1 MSNIIEAENLT
12 KVYNGKI
19 QAVDHIS
26 FQVKEGEI
34 FGFLGPN
41 GAGKTTTIKMLT
53 TLASVTD
60 GTARVAGFDIQRQ
73 QDEVRRSIGIVPQ
86 DLTVDDDLNGLEN
99 IMLQAKLYHVPS
111 AIAKKRA
118 EELLGLVELTD
129 AANRQVSTYSGGMR
143 KRLELIVG
151 LIHEPKML
159 FLDEPTL
166 GLDIQTRSVMWDY
179 IKALNKDNG
188 MTLFTTT
195 HYLEEADAICDRIA
209 IIDHGQIKV
218 IGAPADLKAQIGGD
232 VLEIQVTDG
241 VGVNLTDFFNAIPG
255 VKEVKQTDST
265 YRVKLPSAEAALP
278 EIFEGISKRGLKVKH
293 IAFTKPTLDQVYV
306 EVTGRSLRDA
316 ETGSEDAIKNRFV
329 TMRRS
334 Q

>member
-60 GTARVAGFDIQRQ
+60 GTARVAGFDVQKQ

-86 DLTVDDDLNGLEN
+86 DLTVDDDLKGMEN

-118 EELLGLVELTD
+118 EELLGLVELKD

-188 MTLFTTT
+188 MTLFATT

-218 IGAPADLKAQIGGD
+218 IGAPAELKSRLGGD

-241 VGVNLTDFFNAIPG
+241 VGINLTDFFNTIPG

-265 YRVKLPSAEAALP
+265 YRVKLPSAEDALP

-293 IAFTKPTLDQVYV
+293 IAFTKPTLDQVYI

-316 ETGSEDAIKNRFV
+316 ETGAEDSIKNRFV

>member
-1 MSNIIEAENLT
+1 MILSNIIEAENLT

-19 QAVDHIS
+19 KAVDHIS
-26 FQVKEGEI
+26 FHVKEGEI

-60 GTARVAGFDIQRQ
+60 GHARVAGFDVAKQ
-73 QDEVRRSIGIVPQ
+73 QDAVRKSIGIVPQ
-86 DLTVDDDLNGLEN
+86 DLTVDDDLKGMEN
-99 IMLQAKLYHVPS
+99 IMLQAKLYHVP
-111 AIAKKRA
+111 ADIAKKRA
-118 EELLGLVELTD
+118 SELLRLVELTD
-129 AANRQVSTYSGGMR
+129 AADRLVSTYSGGMR

-166 GLDIQTRSVMWDY
+166 GLDIQTRSIMWDY
-179 IKALNKDNG
+179 MRALNKENG

-209 IIDHGQIKV
+209 IIDHGTIKI
-218 IGAPADLKAQIGGD
+218 IGAPSELKAKIGGD

-241 VGVNLTDFFNAIPG
+241 ADLTDFFHGIPG
-255 VKEVKQTDST
+255 VKDVKLTDHT
-265 YRVKLPSAEAALP
+265 YRVKLPSAEEALP
-278 EIFEGISKRGLKVKH
+278 DIFEGISKKGLKVKR
-293 IAFTKPTLDQVYV
+293 IAFTKPTLDQVYI

-316 ETGSEDAIKNRFV
+316 EEGSEDSIKNRFV